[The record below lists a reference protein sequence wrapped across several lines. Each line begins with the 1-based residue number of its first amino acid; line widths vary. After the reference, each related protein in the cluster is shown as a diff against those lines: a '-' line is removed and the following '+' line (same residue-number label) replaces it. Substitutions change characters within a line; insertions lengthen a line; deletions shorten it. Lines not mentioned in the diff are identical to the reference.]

1 MDVRFYKEIKNR
13 ITTSSRLVKDSKE
26 TVVFLKEKSVVW
38 FYENR
43 GSRVH
48 MNPFFLFFRKCPHG
62 YMSLELQ
69 SPSGDIFKLFVK

>member
-13 ITTSSRLVKDSKE
+13 ITTSSRLLKDSKE
-26 TVVFLKEKSVVW
+26 TVVFLKEKTVVW

-48 MNPFFLFFRKCPHG
+48 ITPFF
-62 YMSLELQ
+62 
-69 SPSGDIFKLFVK
+69 FVFEKVPTWLHES